1 MTSCGASV
9 DGMLK
14 RVYPCRQDRNIL
26 NRRMRSL
33 RICAGKKCR
42 KTRNHS
48 IATKQSTARSR
59 ARQQA
64 WRTIRQRPH
73 VEILMRRV

>member
-42 KTRNHS
+42 KERET
-48 IATKQSTARSR
+48 TASR
-59 ARQQA
+59 QNSQPRDRERGNKPGAQFGNGRM
-64 WRTIRQRPH
+64 WKF
-73 VEILMRRV
+73 